1 MVEWHMAKIS
11 MVIPDADLA
20 LIDEVAAPNR
30 SAFMLA
36 AARDAALRLRRERDD
51 AEIARILTESAAEDR
66 ALLEEFAGTMSDG
79 L

>member
-1 MVEWHMAKIS
+1 MAAKIS

-20 LIDEVAAPNR
+20 LIDEVAEPNR

-36 AARDAALRLRRERDD
+36 ATKEAALRKHRERLD
-51 AEIARILTESAAEDR
+51 AEIDRCLDETADEDR
-66 ALLEEFAGTMSDG
+66 RLAADFDGVAGDG